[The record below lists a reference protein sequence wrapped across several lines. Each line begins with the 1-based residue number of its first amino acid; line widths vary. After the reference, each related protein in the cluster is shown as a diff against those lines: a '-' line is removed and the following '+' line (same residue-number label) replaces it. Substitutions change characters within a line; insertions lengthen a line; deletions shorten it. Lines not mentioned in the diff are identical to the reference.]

1 MKNMISNEQWQEYE
15 TYLMDL
21 TKEELEIELQWLK
34 SVGIAKQRGS
44 TVAFTQTDTLQ

>member
-1 MKNMISNEQWQEYE
+1 MISNEQWQEYE
-15 TYLMDL
+15 DYLQSL
-21 TKEELEIELQWLK
+21 TVEEIQIELQWLK